1 MTTEQTLAGLEF
13 TISTSEG
20 TASDRVVVD
29 SEQVLVGSGP
39 HCEIRLPPEHAAAEH
54 VLVTFIGGAIYAQAR
69 AFQPPPLLN
78 GSPFTETALSPGS
91 RLKIGPVEITV
102 SLVEIA
108 DVANLVKTKKER
120 TSPLTYLLAA
130 VTVPVS
136 LYILFD
142 EPNEREGAGKP
153 EEVPAL
159 WAQAKATCTHKDPKQ
174 ALTVARDKMVIAL
187 GRRERS
193 PFDVRDGVLA
203 VPLLEMAADCYRLA
217 GENARSAEMEHAGER
232 LKQQMEESYWAH
244 QMRLEHALDVQN
256 LRIGQHETEF
266 LLRMLEGQTG
276 PYMVWLSNLDRRL
289 KLKLGE
295 EKSKK
300 KR

>member
-1 MTTEQTLAGLEF
+1 MTTEQTIAGLEF
-13 TISTSEG
+13 TISASG
-20 TASDRVVVD
+20 SDSDRVVVD

-39 HCEIRLPPEHAAAEH
+39 HCEIRLPADQAAAEH
-54 VLVTFIGGAIYAQAR
+54 VLVTFLGGAIYAQAR

-78 GSPFTETALSPGS
+78 GSPFTETPLTPGS
-91 RLKIGPVEITV
+91 RLTIGPVEITV

-108 DVANLVKTKKER
+108 EVANLVQKKKER

-130 VTVPVS
+130 ITVPAS
-136 LYILFD
+136 LYILLD
-142 EPNEREGAGKP
+142 EPDVREGAGKP

-159 WAQAKATCTHKDPKQ
+159 WAEAKPTCTHKDAGQ
-174 ALTVARDKMVIAL
+174 ALAVARDKMVIAL

-203 VPLLEMAADCYRLA
+203 VPLFDLAADCYRVA
-217 GENARSAEMEHAGER
+217 GEKERAAEMESAGAR
-232 LKQQMEESYWAH
+232 LQRQMEESYRAH

-256 LRIGQHETEF
+256 LRIAQTETDF

-276 PYMVWLSNLDRRL
+276 PYMIWLSNLDRRL
-289 KLKLGE
+289 KLKLG
-295 EKSKK
+295 KDSKK
-300 KR
+300 R